1 MLSDVEL
8 RTMLLTASVA
18 AACAVP
24 GVFLVLRRLAMLSDA
39 MGHVLLFGIVVAYG
53 VVGSLD
59 SPWLKVGAV
68 LSALLTVV
76 LVEQLERTRLLKE
89 DAALGL
95 VFPALFSAGVL
106 ISSMNFRDTHLDV
119 DQVLLGHVEFAGKWD
134 ALPMLGLLVLNLV
147 LVACFFGV
155 LKLTTFDPT
164 LATMLGFAPVA
175 VHYGLMTISSIT
187 VVAAFDAVGPILVGA
202 FVVLPA
208 ITARLFV
215 DRLAPMIALAVGMA
229 ILGATLGVR
238 LAFAFGTNTAGMAA
252 ATCGLLY
259 LLAFLASPKRGLIAV
274 ELRRQRLRRE
284 WLTMLNEPKVSAG

>member
-1 MLSDVEL
+1 MTIGEVEL
-8 RTMLLTASVA
+8 HAMLLTASVA

-24 GVFLVLRRLAMLSDA
+24 GVFLVLRRLAMVSDA

-59 SPWLKVGAV
+59 SLWLKVGAV
-68 LSALLTVV
+68 LSALLTVI
-76 LVEQLERTRLLKE
+76 LVEQLQRTRLLRE

-106 ISSMNFRDTHLDV
+106 ISSLYFRNTHLDV
-119 DQVLLGHVEFAGKWD
+119 DQVLLGHVEFAARWD
-134 ALPMLGLLVLNLV
+134 ALPMLGLLALNLL
-147 LVACFFGV
+147 LVVGFYRT

-175 VHYGLMTISSIT
+175 VHYCLMAMASVT

-215 DRLAPMIALAVGMA
+215 DRLGPMIALAVGFA
-229 ILGATLGVR
+229 IFGAALGVR
-238 LAFAFGTNTAGMAA
+238 LAFSFATNTAGMAA
-252 ATCGLLY
+252 ATCGLVY
-259 LLAFLASPKRGLIAV
+259 LIAFLLSPKRGLIAV
-274 ELRRQRLRRE
+274 WLRRRRLRQA
-284 WLTMLNEPKVSAG
+284 WLQALDAHG